1 MARPNWQGL
10 KLFLGEISFGK
21 NPTKFSYLR
30 VKRKKSGEVM
40 QDTTSDEID
49 LIELINVLWSGKWL
63 IAGISALI
71 TTPVFAYLLFI
82 FEPPY
87 RASIEILPLNAG
99 QMRAYDRLN
108 SLLASPLSADGF
120 KNIVYSELYSGDT
133 LRNLISEN
141 DPRLIDF
148 DGSPQE
154 RAILLREIVS
164 KAIEA
169 AITTKKDTVVRPDTI
184 SFTGPDEATTIS
196 LLTKLLGGLEQKAL
210 TSLVESI
217 ETIIQNERESRDFAI
232 QKAEI
237 EIENL
242 IDNYATKIAARVKFL
257 QEQLEIARTLGIAE
271 NGFSDLLSKGSIT
284 GISGQNSLPFYMRG
298 YKAIGKELALIK
310 ARGRSRE
317 EMLQH
322 ISEYP
327 ALRAKLISLETDP
340 TIQRIETA
348 FEASPLKE
356 RKTKII
362 NYNTA
367 AIDGKSTS
375 SKVLILALTIIVS
388 GIIGVV
394 VVLLRSFTTARQ
406 ETDAA

>member
-1 MARPNWQGL
+1 
-10 KLFLGEISFGK
+10 
-21 NPTKFSYLR
+21 
-30 VKRKKSGEVM
+30 M

-108 SLLASPLSADGF
+108 LILDDPLSAKDF
-120 KNIVYSELYSGDT
+120 KDLVYSELFGGDT
-133 LRNLISEN
+133 LQTLISEN

-148 DGSPQE
+148 DGSPEE

-164 KAIEA
+164 DAIEA
-169 AITTKKDTVVRPDTI
+169 TIATEEELVVQPDTI
-184 SFTGPDEATTIS
+184 SLTGPDEATTIL
-196 LLTKLLGGLEQKAL
+196 LLTKLTGELEQAAL
-210 TSLVESI
+210 EASIESI
-217 ETIIQNERESRDFAI
+217 ETIIQDKKENRGFEI
-232 QKAEI
+232 QKTEI

-242 IDNYATKIAARVKFL
+242 LDNYATKIAARVKFL

-298 YKAIGKELALIK
+298 YKAIGKELALIN

-317 EMLQH
+317 DMLQH

-327 ALRAKLISLETDP
+327 ELRAKLIALKTDP

-356 RKTKII
+356 KNTKII
-362 NYNTA
+362 NYNTT
-367 AIDGKSTS
+367 AIDGESTI

-388 GIIGVV
+388 GFIGVIA
-394 VVLLRSFTTARQ
+394 VLLRSFLTARQ
-406 ETDAA
+406 EVDAA

>member
-1 MARPNWQGL
+1 
-10 KLFLGEISFGK
+10 
-21 NPTKFSYLR
+21 
-30 VKRKKSGEVM
+30 M
-40 QDTTSDEID
+40 QDTISDEID
-49 LIELINVLWSGKWL
+49 LIELMNVLWSSKWL

-108 SLLASPLSADGF
+108 SILDSPLSAKDF
-120 KNIVYSELYSGDT
+120 KDLVYSELFGGDT
-133 LRNLISEN
+133 LQTLILEN
-141 DPRLIDF
+141 DPRLVDY
-148 DGSPQE
+148 DGSPQA

-164 KAIEA
+164 EA
-169 AITTKKDTVVRPDTI
+169 VEATIATKEEMVVQPDTI
-184 SFTGPDEATTIS
+184 SLTGPDEATTI
-196 LLTKLLGGLEQKAL
+196 LLLQKLMGELEQVAL
-210 TSLVESI
+210 TSSIESI
-217 ETIIQNERESRDFAI
+217 ETIIQNKKESRNFAI
-232 QKAEI
+232 QEKEI

-242 IDNYATKIAARVKFL
+242 IDNYETKIAARVKFL

-317 EMLQH
+317 DMLQH

-327 ALRAKLISLETDP
+327 ELRAKLIALKTDP

-348 FEASPLKE
+348 FEASPLREKN
-356 RKTKII
+356 TKII

-367 AIDGKSTS
+367 AMDGKSTIS
-375 SKVLILALTIIVS
+375 EVLILALTIIVS
-388 GIIGVV
+388 GFIGVIA
-394 VVLLRSFTTARQ
+394 VLLRSFLTARQ
-406 ETDAA
+406 EADAA

>member
-1 MARPNWQGL
+1 
-10 KLFLGEISFGK
+10 
-21 NPTKFSYLR
+21 
-30 VKRKKSGEVM
+30 M